1 MRRFNVFTDALD
13 DCSDRDGFRWRG
25 ARRIGDRLGAEAIG
39 ASVYEL
45 PDGELTFPY
54 HYHHGI
60 EEWLYVLAG
69 SPTLRTPHGV
79 KGLDPGALVRFPSGP
94 AGAHAVR
101 GPGRVVM
108 FSANREPSISVYPD
122 SGKVGTRPGADLEDR
137 LDFRRADA
145 VDYWEGE

>member
-1 MRRFNVFTDALD
+1 MRRFNVFTAPAEDI
-13 DCSDRDGFRWRG
+13 SEREGYRWCGVRG
-25 ARRIGDRLGAEAIG
+25 IGERLGAEAIG

-45 PDGELTFPY
+45 PDSELTFPY
-54 HYHHGI
+54 HYHHGV

-69 SPTLRTPHGV
+69 APQVRTPEGV
-79 KGLDPGALVRFPSGP
+79 RTLEPGALVRFASGP

-108 FSANREPSISVYPD
+108 FSANRVPSISVYPD
-122 SGKVGTRPGADLEDR
+122 SGKVGTRTGADPADR
-137 LDFRRADA
+137 LDFRRRDA